1 MVPLLVSALVG
12 IGVKIATDLFM
23 SGAKKVMKP
32 DAPGSSFANT
42 LDTARSVGATGS
54 AAGAAAGPM
63 TASAGTIATDAG
75 LGDRSK
81 VMASAVIGGAAA
93 PPAGHAY
100 GVATY
105 RRFDEVQAP

>member
-1 MVPLLVSALVG
+1 MVPLLISALVG
-12 IGVKIATDLFM
+12 IGVKVATDLFM

-42 LDTARSVGATGS
+42 LDKAQSAGAMGS
-54 AAGAAAGPM
+54 AAAGPM
-63 TASAGTIATDAG
+63 TASAATVATDVG

-81 VMASAVIGGAAA
+81 VMAPAVIGGAG
-93 PPAGHAY
+93 PPTAGHAY
-100 GVATY
+100 GVSTY